1 MTRFVARRLG
11 QTVAVVAVVMAVVFT
26 LAHLLPGGPARA
38 ILGQRATQAEISGFN
53 RANGYDRPL
62 PIQMADWIRQVATF
76 HLGVSYK
83 LNESVAALIDQR
95 LPKTVL
101 LMAISMLVAL
111 LVAVLLG
118 SYQALHRNK
127 LFDHSATGAAFV
139 FYATPQYF
147 LGILLI
153 LIFSI
158 SLHIFPPEAPQGT
171 SVGQILSQ
179 PSALVLPVATL
190 ALVQIALFSR
200 FQRSAILDNLYE
212 DYVRTARAAGA
223 GESRILFRHILRNA
237 LIPLVT
243 LIGLLLPQVLS
254 GALITEAVFNYPGM
268 GLLFWQA
275 AQDYDYPVLLGVTL
289 IVAVATVVGNLL
301 ADIAYAVLD
310 PRVRYVQS

>member
-1 MTRFVARRLG
+1 VTRFVARRLG

>member
-1 MTRFVARRLG
+1 VTRFVARRLG

-111 LVAVLLG
+111 LVAVPLG